1 MDLLKALK
9 LEKEKQERLRKIV
22 VKNVVGFVVSTGV
35 IYVLRLVLPNHTVVR
50 VAIFIVGFFTGEV
63 VGELITMM

>member
-1 MDLLKALK
+1 MDLLKALT

-35 IYVLRLVLPNHTVVR
+35 IYVLRLILPNHTVVR